1 MIEKR
6 HQVTIYDLAK
16 ELNTTP
22 STVSRALQNHPRIS
36 EKTKK
41 AVKELAEKWNY
52 HIDPIAQHLRTGK
65 SHVIAVVVPR
75 IDRKFFASAIGGIES
90 VACSKGYDV
99 IISQSNESYEKEK
112 TVMKTIEK
120 KKVDAVAVSLAA
132 QTTDYSHFLPFIQKG
147 IPIVFFDRIPEEL
160 EVSKVEVDNFKGA
173 YQAVQHLIDQGCTR
187 IGHLAGPLTLSVY
200 RHRLEG
206 YKQAL
211 ADNGLIYNPDW
222 VIPDSITYDKG
233 EAAADAIF
241 AMTDRPDGIYSAG
254 DFSAM
259 GLMLTLKKHG
269 VKIPQ
274 DVAVVGFANE
284 LFDDFSEP
292 GLTSVDLFSADLG
305 LKAAE
310 LIFEQMDQKDEHR
323 VLRHIK
329 LEPNLVVR
337 SSSLKKGT
345 L

>member
-6 HQVTIYDLAK
+6 QQVTIYDLAK

-36 EKTKK
+36 EKMKK

-52 HIDPIAQHLRTGK
+52 HTDPVAQHLRTGK

-75 IDRKFFASAIGGIES
+75 IDRKFFAAAIGGIENIAS
-90 VACSKGYDV
+90 AKGYDV
-99 IISQSNESYEKEK
+99 IISQSNENYEKEK
-112 TVMKTIEK
+112 IVMKTIEK

-132 QTTDYSHFLPFIQKG
+132 QTTDYSHFLPFIQKD

-160 EVSKVEVDNFKGA
+160 EVSKVETDNYKGA
-173 YQAVQHLIDQGCTR
+173 YQAVTHLIEQGCTK
-187 IGHLAGPLTLSVY
+187 IGHLAGPMTLSVY

-211 ADNGLIYNPDW
+211 KDHGLPFKDEW
-222 VIPDSITYDKG
+222 VIPDTITYETG
-233 EAAADAIF
+233 EIAAGKILDLS
-241 AMTDRPDGIYSAG
+241 DRPDGVYSAG

-259 GLMLTLKKHG
+259 GFMLKLKKNG
-269 VKIPQ
+269 IAIP
-274 DVAVVGFANE
+274 DDIAVVGFANE
-284 LFDDFSEP
+284 SFDDFSEP
-292 GLTSVDLFSADLG
+292 GLTSVDLFSSELG
-305 LKAAE
+305 AKAAE
-310 LIFEQMDQKDEHR
+310 IIFEQMEQKRENR
-323 VLRHIK
+323 VHKHIK
-329 LEPNLVVR
+329 LEPQLVIR
-337 SSSLKKGT
+337 SSSLKKK